1 MILPTKHI
9 LPDRAL
15 LSVGADILRLV
26 REPKTV
32 SSLWDSIRKQR
43 ANTSMSSPID
53 YEWFILA
60 LDFLFIIGA
69 VEYNRGLVEAQKS

>member
-26 REPKTV
+26 GEPKTV

-43 ANTSMSSPID
+43 ANAVMSSPID

-69 VEYNRGLVEAQKS
+69 VDYDRGLVEAKMS